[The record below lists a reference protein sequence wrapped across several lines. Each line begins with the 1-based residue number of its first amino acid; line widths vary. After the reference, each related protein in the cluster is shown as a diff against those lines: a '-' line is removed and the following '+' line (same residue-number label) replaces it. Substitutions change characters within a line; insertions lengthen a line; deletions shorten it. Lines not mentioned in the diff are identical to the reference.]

1 VALAASDTTEAVAI
15 ADERQ
20 AVILATIAALAFG
33 ISIYGTAQ
41 LGQSMPPLMAVL
53 PVRVAGVV
61 GVFIPMALTGRLRMA
76 RKAVPMVILI
86 GAAEVFGN
94 ASYVVGSTVSIA
106 ISAVLAS
113 QFAAVAAVAAFFL
126 FRERLSLGQRSGVVT
141 ICLGVA
147 LLTAFRG

>member
-1 VALAASDTTEAVAI
+1 
-15 ADERQ
+15 
-20 AVILATIAALAFG
+20 
-33 ISIYGTAQ
+33 
-41 LGQSMPPLMAVL
+41 
-53 PVRVAGVV
+53 
-61 GVFIPMALTGRLRMA
+61 
-76 RKAVPMVILI
+76 MVILI